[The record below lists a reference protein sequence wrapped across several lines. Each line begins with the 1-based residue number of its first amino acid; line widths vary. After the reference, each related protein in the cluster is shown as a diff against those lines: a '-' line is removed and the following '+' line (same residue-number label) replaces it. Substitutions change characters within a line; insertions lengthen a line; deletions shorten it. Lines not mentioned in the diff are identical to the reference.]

1 MCSPLT
7 GQKTSQASK
16 NTNAV
21 EANHQVST
29 FLCATQT
36 KSCRSLLQYNKY
48 SNTHILTFVRG
59 QVLIAAPVTAD
70 SGTASE
76 CSLMG
81 VMWSFGPLSIE
92 DDCDYYCDIS
102 NDKVVCVM
110 VPLSYWVIAPSPFFH
125 VLWVCCETV
134 AWIQGPSVGWA
145 IKIGNAKLF
154 CICHMTSRE
163 AWRIPPSS
171 QKDDFFWFEVFNL
184 FPKL

>member
-21 EANHQVST
+21 EASHQVST

-81 VMWSFGPLSIE
+81 VM
-92 DDCDYYCDIS
+92 
-102 NDKVVCVM
+102 
-110 VPLSYWVIAPSPFFH
+110 
-125 VLWVCCETV
+125 
-134 AWIQGPSVGWA
+134 
-145 IKIGNAKLF
+145 
-154 CICHMTSRE
+154 
-163 AWRIPPSS
+163 
-171 QKDDFFWFEVFNL
+171 
-184 FPKL
+184 